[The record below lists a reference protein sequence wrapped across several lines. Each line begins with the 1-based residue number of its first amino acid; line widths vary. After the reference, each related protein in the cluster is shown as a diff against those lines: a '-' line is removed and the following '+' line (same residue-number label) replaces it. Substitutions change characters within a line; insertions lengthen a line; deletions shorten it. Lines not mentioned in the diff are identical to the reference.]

1 MSPKRA
7 RPKPRPG
14 SGAVDRSN
22 QRLIHARQP
31 RNRRVQID
39 GDPFHDGPDP
49 VAAFGEC
56 SDISTGA
63 EKPVRT
69 GRDDAT
75 HVIVNANGSVA
86 CCSNRNFQILWRLK
100 EGIASLEGDS
110 LFKFIAAKV

>member
-7 RPKPRPG
+7 RPRPRPG

-39 GDPFHDGPDP
+39 GDLFHDGPDP

-56 SDISTGA
+56 PNGH
-63 EKPVRT
+63 
-69 GRDDAT
+69 DDAT